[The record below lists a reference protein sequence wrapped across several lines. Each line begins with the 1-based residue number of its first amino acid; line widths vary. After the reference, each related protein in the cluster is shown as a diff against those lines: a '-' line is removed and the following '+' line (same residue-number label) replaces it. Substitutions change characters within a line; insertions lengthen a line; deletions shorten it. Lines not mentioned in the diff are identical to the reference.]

1 MIVSCSMKNHKYGF
15 IDDMVQKYQSVLD
28 GELQPAHK
36 QISNI
41 LQEISASESV
51 LQSTKNA
58 QLRTVDTSFDALLEI
73 IADER
78 KEAIEKLFQVEID
91 HNFSK
96 KSEVLVVS

>member
-1 MIVSCSMKNHKYGF
+1 MKNHKYGF

-78 KEAIEKLFQVEID
+78 RFIKEAIEKLFQVEID